1 MTHRIG
7 GHAVVDQLLAHGT
20 DLAFCVPGESYL
32 AVLDGLHDA
41 RDRLRLITAR
51 QEGGAALMAAAY
63 GKITGRP
70 GVCLVTR
77 GPGATNASIGVH
89 VAHQDASPMI
99 LLVGQVP
106 TRHLGRR
113 AFQEVDYPQMFG
125 SLAKDVIQV
134 TEADRVPELI
144 ARAFH
149 TAVSG
154 EPGPVVVALPEDV
167 LAAETDAPVVAPAPP
182 VRAAPAEAEV
192 AVFVAEVT
200 GAERPLIVVG
210 GSGWTAEAGDRV
222 RRFAER
228 AGVPVASAVRHQ
240 DLIDNRSPAYAG
252 TLGLNTTPGLAAAA
266 KDADLIAFLGTRPD
280 GLTVGDFA
288 LLEVPQ
294 PSQRIVHIHPD
305 PAVFHHV
312 YRADLA
318 ITSSPSEF
326 AASLPL
332 GAEETGATG
341 PAPAADS
348 AGSGA
353 AGDRAGW
360 VTRLRENHLRGLDTP
375 VNTGTDPVP
384 YMKALNAR
392 LPADAI
398 ITAGAGNYTGWPQR
412 HHQFTA
418 YPSQLA
424 PQAGAMGYG
433 LPAAIAAKLA
443 APDRTV
449 VAFAGDG
456 CLLMT
461 GQELATAARYGLDL
475 LVIVINNSR
484 YGTIRD
490 HQETRY
496 PGRVSGTDLVNPD
509 FVTYARS
516 FGAASTRARTVTE
529 FESAL
534 DEHADK
540 GLTLIEVVTD

>member
-41 RDRLRLITAR
+41 RDRLKLITAR

-63 GKITGRP
+63 GKLTGRP

-89 VAHQDASPMI
+89 VAHQDASPMV

-113 AFQEVDYPQMFG
+113 AFQEVDYQQMFG
-125 SLAKDVIQV
+125 ALAKDVIQI
-134 TEADRVPELI
+134 TDADRVPELV

-167 LAAETDAPVVAPAPP
+167 LTTETDAPVVDPAPP
-182 VRAAPAEAEV
+182 VRPGASAADAARFADALV
-192 AVFVAEVT
+192 R
-200 GAERPLIVVG
+200 AERPLLVVG
-210 GSGWTAEAGDRV
+210 GSGWTAPAGEQV
-222 RRFAER
+222 RAFAEA
-228 AGVPVASAVRHQ
+228 AGIPVASAVRHQ
-240 DLIDNRSPAYAG
+240 DIVDNRSANYAG

-266 KDADLIAFLGTRPD
+266 GEADVIAFLGTRPD
-280 GLTVGDFA
+280 ALTVGDFG
-288 LLEVPQ
+288 LLTVPQ
-294 PSQRIVHIHPD
+294 AAQRILHVHPD
-305 PAVFHHV
+305 PDVLHHV

-318 ITSSPSEF
+318 IAAGPAEF
-326 AASLPL
+326 AAALPV
-332 GAEETGATG
+332 
-341 PAPAADS
+341 PPAAERS
-348 AGSGA
+348 A
-353 AGDRAGW
+353 W
-360 VTRLRENHLRGLDTP
+360 TVRLRENYLRGLETAA
-375 VNTGTDPVP
+375 NTGTDPVP
-384 YMKALNAR
+384 YMKALNDR

-398 ITAGAGNYTGWPQR
+398 LTAGAGNYTGWAQR
-412 HHQFTA
+412 HHRFTA

-433 LPAAIAAKLA
+433 LPAAVAAKLTC
-443 APDRTV
+443 PDRAV

-475 LVIVINNSR
+475 LVVVVNNSR

-490 HQETRY
+490 HQDKRY

-509 FVTYARS
+509 FVAYAQA
-516 FGAASTRARTVTE
+516 FGATAARAHTPAEFAAALDQVLGQGLALIEIVTE
-529 FESAL
+529 
-534 DEHADK
+534 
-540 GLTLIEVVTD
+540 